1 MLAVAVDDAL
11 VLVLAK
17 DVLLDRLLDVIPIQS
32 SHVVVVVVLLDS
44 VVLVTLAVVADHLAV
59 LVYASKAV
67 AVT

>member
-1 MLAVAVDDAL
+1 LLAVAVDDAL

>member
-1 MLAVAVDDAL
+1 LLAVAVDDAL

-17 DVLLDRLLDVIPIQS
+17 DVLLDRLLDVIAIQS

-44 VVLVTLAVVADHLAV
+44 VVLVPLAVVADHLAV